1 MIPEQIKNSESK
13 NIYLVGGILSLFVVF
28 MVASVMMVV
37 SQVSQGSSADML
49 RKRLAEQKQEEMKLK
64 NSESKT
70 ASYILGCSD
79 SGGNC

>member
-1 MIPEQIKNSESK
+1 
-13 NIYLVGGILSLFVVF
+13 
-28 MVASVMMVV
+28 
-37 SQVSQGSSADML
+37 ML

-70 ASYILGCSD
+70 ASSILGCSD